1 MVNWV
6 MSTAIAARVGL
17 LAFGIFQDYFMDV
30 KYTDMDY
37 FVFTDAAART
47 LEGSTPYA
55 RHTFRYSPIIA
66 YLMVPNLLA
75 FAEWGKLIFIA
86 FDLLAGVLLEKL

>member
-1 MVNWV
+1 

-17 LAFGIFQDYFMDV
+17 PAFGIFQDYFMDV
-30 KYTDMDY
+30 IYTDMDY